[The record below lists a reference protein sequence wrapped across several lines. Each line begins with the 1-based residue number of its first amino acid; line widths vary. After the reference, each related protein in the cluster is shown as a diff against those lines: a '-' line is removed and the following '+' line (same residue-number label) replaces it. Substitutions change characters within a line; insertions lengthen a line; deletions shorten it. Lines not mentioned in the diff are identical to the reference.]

1 MSEEQEGAARQRDR
15 NDNEIGALGWFSIAG
30 FVIMGALYVLSV
42 TTDAAALTTPM
53 GDLAIAIV
61 AGIGAL
67 LFWFGNDPTA
77 GRTGNRNRSL

>member
-1 MSEEQEGAARQRDR
+1 MAEQRPDTERTAQERDER
-15 NDNEIGALGWFSIAG
+15 RIGMLGWISVAG
-30 FVIMGALYVLSV
+30 FLIMGALYLLAVS
-42 TTDAAALTTPM
+42 TGASALTTPG

-77 GRTGNRNRSL
+77 A